1 MPVVCIVIGEGGSG
15 GALALGVGNRM
26 LMLENSTYSVIS
38 PEGAASILWKD
49 SSLAKSE
56 TMKITAPDLLEL
68 GIIDDMI
75 KEVKGGAHHDIK
87 QQAGYIDGILKETLK
102 SLLQMNAEELI
113 SQRYEK
119 YKAIGKVS
127 VEDQY
132 IGVTE

>member
-1 MPVVCIVIGEGGSG
+1 
-15 GALALGVGNRM
+15 
-26 LMLENSTYSVIS
+26 
-38 PEGAASILWKD
+38 
-49 SSLAKSE
+49 
-56 TMKITAPDLLEL
+56 MKITAPDLLEL

-102 SLLQMNAEELI
+102 SLLQLNAEELI

-132 IGVTE
+132 IGVN